1 MKGKKKVE
9 KRKREFTFCVWENYV
24 QNEREKKITKS
35 Q

>member
-24 QNEREKKITKS
+24 QNEREKITKS